1 MATIRRWVDRRGIK
15 LAAQDFRADG
25 AIEPGQADIAIC
37 TEVIEHL
44 DYSSTIRLLRNCRT
58 ALRPGGMLLL
68 TTPNATY
75 VLHRVMFALG
85 QWDFLH
91 HMDGPEDVDR
101 GLLGHIMY
109 YDGKRLAPAAVEA
122 RIHGDPHDDLQRR
135 PRSRRVSQHLTRTA
149 AVSLRLATKVLPNS
163 GQVLLATA
171 ETPALGAPF
180 RW

>member
-1 MATIRRWVDRRGIK
+1 MTDATIRRWVDRRGIK

-25 AIEPGQADIAIC
+25 SIEPGQADIAIC

-44 DYSSTIRLLRNCRT
+44 DYSSTVRLLRNCRT

-91 HMDGPEDVDR
+91 HMDGPDDVDR

-109 YDGKRLAPAAVEA
+109 YDGKRLSRLLSGLGYGAIRTTTFNAG
-122 RIHGDPHDDLQRR
+122 HGPGEYRNI
-135 PRSRRVSQHLTRTA
+135 LTRSA
-149 AVSLRLATKVLPNS
+149 AISLRLATRMLPNS

-171 ETPALGAPF
+171 EA
-180 RW
+180 